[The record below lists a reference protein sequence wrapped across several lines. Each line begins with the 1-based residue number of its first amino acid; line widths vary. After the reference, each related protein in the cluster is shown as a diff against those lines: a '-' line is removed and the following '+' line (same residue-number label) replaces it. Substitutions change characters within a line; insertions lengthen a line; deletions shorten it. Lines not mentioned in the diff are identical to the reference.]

1 MTRTTIYLDV
11 DGVLNAVS
19 GRAPGKRFV
28 GWEEYR
34 EVHVKGFRI
43 HYAPALINALN
54 KLAAR
59 DDVTFKWLTTWKH
72 EAAGKLSAAIGLNG
86 QDWEVLDGDLH
97 AWGGGAWWKLTAIR
111 NDLNGRSI
119 WIDDDI
125 SAEPVATDWAGQRD
139 ELLLVSPS
147 VGHGLTTQHLE
158 TITAYLDAEQEV
170 AA

>member
-1 MTRTTIYLDV
+1 MTTTIYLDV

-19 GRAPGKRFV
+19 GRAPSKRLV

-43 HYAPALINALN
+43 HYAPALIDALN
-54 KLAAR
+54 ALAAR

-72 EAAGKLSAAIGLNG
+72 DAARKLSGAIGLNG

-111 NDLNGRSI
+111 NDLDSRSI

-125 SAEPVATDWAGQRD
+125 SAEREAIEWAGQHE

-147 VGHGLTTQHLE
+147 VVHGLSKDDLTA
-158 TITAYLDAEQEV
+158 ITEYLDGIEEE